1 MIIASNGRIAQGEA
15 LPKINSLATE
25 PFSSWHTGK
34 EHPCVHGQRHQP
46 NNVVQVN
53 EGESSWL

>member
-25 PFSSWHTGK
+25 PLSLRRTGK
-34 EHPCVHGQRHQP
+34 VHPCVHGQRHQP
-46 NNVVQVN
+46 SCVVQVN
-53 EGESSWL
+53 EG

>member
-25 PFSSWHTGK
+25 PLSSWHTGK

-46 NNVVQVN
+46 NDVVQVT
-53 EGESSWL
+53 EG